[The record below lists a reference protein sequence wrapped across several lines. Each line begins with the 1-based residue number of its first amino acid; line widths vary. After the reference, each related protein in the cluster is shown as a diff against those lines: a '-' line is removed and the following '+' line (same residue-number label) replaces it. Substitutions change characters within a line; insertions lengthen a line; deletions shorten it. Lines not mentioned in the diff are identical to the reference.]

1 MEWWFGYVFV
11 FLASFFFYYLIDFFL
26 SMVGVDKPDSNDTG
40 RGCLAFF
47 IALFVWFLI
56 LVL

>member
-1 MEWWFGYVFV
+1 MEWYSGYVFV
-11 FLASFFFYYLIDFFL
+11 FFASFFFYYLIDFIL
-26 SMVGVDKPDSNDTG
+26 DMAGAEKPSSNDTG

-47 IALFVWFLI
+47 LAALVWILI